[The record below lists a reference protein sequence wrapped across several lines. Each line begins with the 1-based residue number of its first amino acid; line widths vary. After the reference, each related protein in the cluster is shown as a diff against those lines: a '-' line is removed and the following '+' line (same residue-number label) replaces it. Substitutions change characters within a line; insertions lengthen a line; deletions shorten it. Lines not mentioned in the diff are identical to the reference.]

1 MIRILHVITRMD
13 VGGSTD
19 DVTMTLARLPGA
31 AFAQRLVSG
40 PTLEPPPRLGETLAA
55 AGAPWDTVPS
65 LRRDVHP
72 LADLRALGGVWRAIR
87 RVRPDIVHTHT
98 SKAGFI
104 GRLAARLAGVRR
116 IVHTPHGHIFHG
128 YFTGASTRLFVAM
141 ERLATRFTERI
152 TVLTDAEAAQHLALG
167 IGRPEQ
173 FVTIPSGV
181 DLAEARARAADAPRV
196 RRALGIEG
204 DALLM
209 GTVSRLV
216 PIKGLTHLVA
226 ALPEI
231 LRRCPQA
238 HLAVAGDGPERSAL
252 AAQAGALGV
261 ADRVC
266 FLGFREDVPAVVG
279 ALDLFVLPSLNEGL
293 GKVLVTAMALGV
305 PVLATKVGGVP
316 EVVEDGRQGL
326 LVPPADPAA
335 LAKAAITLLEDRAAA
350 AARGAAGRIRA
361 ERFSAEVMLDRLA
374 ALYRND
380 PRPVSQ

>member
-19 DVTMTLARLPGA
+19 DVVMTVTRLPRGE
-31 AFAQRLVSG
+31 FAQGIVSG
-40 PTLEPPPRLGETLAA
+40 LTLEPPPRLPETLAA
-55 AGAPWDTVPS
+55 AGVPWETVPS
-65 LRRDVHP
+65 LRRNVHP
-72 LADLRALGGVWRAIR
+72 AADLRALGRVWRAVR
-87 RVRPDIVHTHT
+87 AARPDVVHTHT

-116 IVHTPHGHIFHG
+116 IVHTPHGHIFQG
-128 YFTGASTRLFVAM
+128 YFAPAATRAFIAM
-141 ERLATRFTERI
+141 ERVAARFTERI

-181 DLAEARARAADAPRV
+181 DLAQARGGAAGAPQV
-196 RRALGIEG
+196 RRALGIPA
-204 DALLM
+204 DAPLL

-216 PIKGLTHLVA
+216 PVKGLIHLVA
-226 ALPEI
+226 AIPEI
-231 LRRCPQA
+231 LRRCPRA
-238 HLAVAGDGPERSAL
+238 HLALAGDGEERELL
-252 AAQAGALGV
+252 AAQAAALSV
-261 ADRVC
+261 ADRVH
-266 FLGFREDVPAVVG
+266 FLGFRDDVPAVIG

-293 GKVLVTAMALGV
+293 GKVLVAAMALGV
-305 PVLATKVGGVP
+305 PIVATKVGGVP

-350 AARGAAGRIRA
+350 AAMGAAGRARA
-361 ERFSAEVMLDRLA
+361 ERFSADVMLARLA

-380 PRPVSQ
+380 Q